1 MPEGD
6 TLYKAAARLAPALV
20 GRELTRF
27 EAPRL
32 QGLRPRPGE
41 RIEWVRSRGKHLLI
55 ACAGGLVVE
64 THLQMAGT
72 WQLVRTGDRWPRPA
86 HLLRCRLDVDGWQAL
101 CFSAPQ
107 VRTWPA
113 ADVDTHR
120 SPLAHLGPDLCRVDA
135 DLDAV
140 VGLMSRLVGPADAVG
155 DVLLDQ
161 RMFCGVGN
169 VYRNEVCWALR
180 LHPTTPMT
188 QLDDPMRKRS
198 VATSARQLRSNLGAG
213 PRRTVRGGLAVYDR
227 AGAPCRRCQSRVQ
240 TGRSGLGDRVTFW
253 CPSCQPTHR

>member
-1 MPEGD
+1 M
-6 TLYKAAARLAPALV
+6 
-20 GRELTRF
+20 
-27 EAPRL
+27 
-32 QGLRPRPGE
+32 
-41 RIEWVRSRGKHLLI
+41 GKHLLI

-120 SPLAHLGPDLCRVDA
+120 SPLAHLGPDLRSGRRRPGRSRGA
-135 DLDAV
+135 DV
-140 VGLMSRLVGPADAVG
+140 PIGGPTDAVG

-161 RMFCGVGN
+161 RMFLRGRQRLPKRGVLGFEAAPLNHADDAARRPHAKTLGGN
-169 VYRNEVCWALR
+169 IG
-180 LHPTTPMT
+180 P
-188 QLDDPMRKRS
+188 
-198 VATSARQLRSNLGAG
+198 ATSLKPGRRAEADRAWRS
-213 PRRTVRGGLAVYDR
+213 GGLRPGWNVSTM
-227 AGAPCRRCQSRVQ
+227 PES
-240 TGRSGLGDRVTFW
+240 
-253 CPSCQPTHR
+253 CPDGPQRPR